1 MNPYGWREQAISRL
15 TERQGP
21 HYMLRELSN
30 VRQAR
35 EEPRRRWF
43 ADDYFDL
50 MVWVGKNGEFIGF
63 QLCYDKSGDEHAL
76 TWHKKTGF
84 NHHRVD
90 SGELQRPYKATPIL
104 VADGVDFA
112 SLIYLFK
119 ERSRIMDQQVAR
131 FVLGHIEAIQPEFE
145 TQ

>member
-1 MNPYGWREQAISRL
+1 MVRKGHKPCDREAEKHL
-15 TERQGP
+15 
-21 HYMLRELSN
+21 MLKEMAN
-30 VRQAR
+30 VRQALP
-35 EEPRRRWF
+35 EPGRRWF

-50 MVWVGKNGEFIGF
+50 MVWVGKSGEFIGF

-84 NHHRVD
+84 KHHRVD

-104 VADGVDFA
+104 VADGVVDFG
-112 SLIYLFK
+112 SLTHLFR

-131 FVLGHIEAIQPEFE
+131 FVLGKIEAIQPEFE
-145 TQ
+145 AH

>member
-1 MNPYGWREQAISRL
+1 
-15 TERQGP
+15 
-21 HYMLRELSN
+21 MLRELSN
-30 VRQAR
+30 VRQAL

-50 MVWVGKNGEFIGF
+50 IVWVGKRGEFIGF

-104 VADGVDFA
+104 VADGVLDFA

-119 ERSRIMDQQVAR
+119 ERSRKMDQQVAR
-131 FVLGHIEAIQPEFE
+131 FVLGKIEGIQPELE